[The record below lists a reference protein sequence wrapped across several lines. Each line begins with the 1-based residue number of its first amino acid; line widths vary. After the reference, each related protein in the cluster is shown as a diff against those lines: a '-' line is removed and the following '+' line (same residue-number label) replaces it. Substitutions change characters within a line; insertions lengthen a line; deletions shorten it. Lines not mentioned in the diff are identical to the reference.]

1 MLATPRAL
9 TSHEGGCD
17 DAPIAVMS
25 VSWLDG
31 VGGCAGPGTRGFAI
45 QEENY
50 VFLRAGLPNEP
61 ESRED
66 IGVIVGGRQLRYTMC
81 LFRLR

>member
-1 MLATPRAL
+1 MMAPPRAL

-17 DAPIAVMS
+17 DTPIAGMN

-31 VGGCAGPGTRGFAI
+31 VGGCAGPGRRGFAI

-50 VFLRAGLPNEP
+50 VFCAPDCPTSGIPGKTSASSSGADNCGTRWACFG
-61 ESRED
+61 
-66 IGVIVGGRQLRYTMC
+66 
-81 LFRLR
+81 